1 MLHLVDYFLQ
11 SGHSIIVPGIYNLA
25 ISFSSTVLTVG
36 ETHHMWVNRPVA
48 EQHGVPQIPPSSVAP
63 RTSAS
68 QFTEP
73 ADPQEAAMLGS
84 TLPQGTAAW
93 PPPAPPPSPFF

>member
-63 RTSAS
+63 RNSAS

-73 ADPQEAAMLGS
+73 ADRSGHLKTFPVMYFERYEFS
-84 TLPQGTAAW
+84 KK
-93 PPPAPPPSPFF
+93 